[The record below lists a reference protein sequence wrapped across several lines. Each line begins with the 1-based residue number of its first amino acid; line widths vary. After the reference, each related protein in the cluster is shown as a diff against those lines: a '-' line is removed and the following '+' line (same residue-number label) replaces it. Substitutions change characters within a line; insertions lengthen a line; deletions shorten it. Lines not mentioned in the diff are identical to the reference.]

1 MSGFENFIGFNPWTA
16 LFTLLNMVIT
26 FLILKK
32 FLFKPVNKM
41 IDDRQK
47 EIDDLYADAEQ
58 AKTSAEALKADYD
71 RQLSEAKETS
81 AGLIQSATQEANRRS
96 DEIIRQ
102 AKGEAEALR
111 EKASREIAL
120 EKKKALNDVK
130 GDISK
135 IAMDIAEKVVEKEL
149 DDKDQSRLI
158 EGFLQELERG
168 EPV

>member
-16 LFTLLNMVIT
+16 LFTLLNLVVT
-26 FLILKK
+26 YLILKK

-58 AKTSAEALKADYD
+58 TRRQAEAMKADYD
-71 RQLSEAKETS
+71 QRISEAKQTS
-81 AGLIQSATQEANRRS
+81 AELIQNATQDANRRS

-102 AKGEAEALR
+102 ARGEADAIR
-111 EKASREIAL
+111 SKAMNDIAL

-130 GDISK
+130 GDISR
-135 IAMDIAEKVVEKEL
+135 IAMDIAEKVVEKKL
-149 DDKDQSRLI
+149 DADDQDRLI
-158 EGFLQELERG
+158 EGFLRDMG
-168 EPV
+168 DKV